1 MSLLRKRNAIIFLLG
16 AGASY
21 DADIPISGVMIDRL
35 EELVSDE
42 SDRDFYEHH
51 DLYYYIKSAIN
62 YGNEIKKIKK
72 QPQTESVYNIES
84 LVMSLEEL
92 AKKDEHHLYPFIGA
106 WNPKLT
112 ELTDKDF
119 QNIKEFRDKIVD
131 KVRDWV
137 ELKRKE
143 LADYYQGL
151 INFQKDYEHPLRIF
165 SLNYD
170 LCVETACDRL
180 IREYPERGFYPRR
193 YADESLAR
201 TWNWQL
207 LDESV
212 IENESKTI
220 LLYKLHG
227 SVDWKRHE
235 GGKLTFEDG
244 IHDIDSKHRAVIFG
258 TAYKLQY
265 YDPFLYLFQE
275 FRKWSLQAKLIVCIG
290 YGFFDE
296 HINSILGQALNS
308 DPEMKLLW
316 VAPVWGDDADERD
329 KNRKAEVAKIEESLR
344 LNEANGTK
352 VIRLDLTARDF
363 MLGHLEVDKLAV
375 YFPQD
380 EDLLPEIKLDD
391 VDKCQYCQA
400 SLVGVGSA
408 NNEDEH
414 ARVIVKQYECGYS
427 EVNGTPKSG
436 CPHAAQPAQE
446 QPEPSIVSKAE
457 SQSL

>member
-1 MSLLRKRNAIIFLLG
+1 
-16 AGASY
+16 
-21 DADIPISGVMIDRL
+21 MIDRL

-42 SDRDFYEHH
+42 NDRDFYEHH

-62 YGNEIKKIKK
+62 YGYEIKKIRK
-72 QPQTESVYNIES
+72 QPETDSVYNIES

-137 ELKRKE
+137 ELKREE
-143 LADYYQGL
+143 LADYYRGL
-151 INFQKDYEHPLRIF
+151 INFHDDYEHPLRIF

-170 LCVETACDRL
+170 LCVEIACEGVK
-180 IREYPERGFYPRR
+180 REYPERGFYPRR
-193 YADESLAR
+193 YSDESLAR
-201 TWNWQL
+201 EWNWQL
-207 LDESV
+207 LDENV
-212 IENESKTI
+212 VERESKTI

-258 TAYKLQY
+258 TSYKLQY

-296 HINSILGQALNS
+296 HVNSILGQALNS

-316 VAPVWGDDADERD
+316 VAPAWGEGEDE
-329 KNRKAEVAKIEESLR
+329 KAENMRADVAKVEASLR
-344 LNEANGTK
+344 LNVADGTK
-352 VIRLDLTARDF
+352 VIRWDLSAREF
-363 MLGHLEVDKLAV
+363 MLEKLKVDELATL
-375 YFPQD
+375 FPED
-380 EDLLPEIKLDD
+380 EDLLPEVRLD
-391 VDKCQYCQA
+391 
-400 SLVGVGSA
+400 
-408 NNEDEH
+408 
-414 ARVIVKQYECGYS
+414 
-427 EVNGTPKSG
+427 EVE
-436 CPHAAQPAQE
+436 AAG
-446 QPEPSIVSKAE
+446 AE
-457 SQSL
+457 AAEAVEETINP

>member
-21 DADIPISGVMIDRL
+21 DAEIPISPMMINRL
-35 EELVSDE
+35 EELVANE
-42 SDRDFYEHH
+42 HDRDFYEHH

-84 LVMSLEEL
+84 LVMSLDEL
-92 AKKDEHHLYPFIGA
+92 AKKDEHQLYPFIGA

-112 ELTDKDF
+112 EVTDKDF

-151 INFQKDYEHPLRIF
+151 IKFQEDYEHPLRLF

-170 LCVETACDRL
+170 LCVETACERL
-180 IREYPERGFYPRR
+180 KGEYPERGFYPRR
-193 YADESLAR
+193 HPDENLAR
-201 TWNWQL
+201 TWSWTL
-207 LDESV
+207 LDEPAV
-212 IENESKTI
+212 ENESKTI

-227 SVDWKRHE
+227 SVDWKRYE

-258 TAYKLQY
+258 TSYKLQY

-296 HINSILGQALNS
+296 HVNSILGQALNS

-316 VAPVWGDDADERD
+316 VAPAAGEDDDEKDR
-329 KNRKAEVAKIEESLR
+329 NMKAEVAKVEESLR
-344 LNEANGTK
+344 LNVADGTK
-352 VIRLDLTARDF
+352 VIRLDLGAQAF
-363 MLGHLEVDKLAV
+363 MLGRLEVDELAA

-380 EDLLPEIKLDD
+380 EDLLPEVRLDEATD
-391 VDKCQYCQA
+391 ADPAAVDQH
-400 SLVGVGSA
+400 LSA
-408 NNEDEH
+408 
-414 ARVIVKQYECGYS
+414 
-427 EVNGTPKSG
+427 
-436 CPHAAQPAQE
+436 
-446 QPEPSIVSKAE
+446 
-457 SQSL
+457 

>member
-21 DADIPISGVMIDRL
+21 EAEIPISAMMINRL
-35 EELVSDE
+35 EELVANE
-42 SDRDFYEHH
+42 HDRDFYEHH

-84 LVMSLEEL
+84 LVMSLDEL
-92 AKKDEHHLYPFIGA
+92 AKKDEHQLYPFIGA

-112 ELTDKDF
+112 EVTDKDF

-151 INFQKDYEHPLRIF
+151 IKFQEDYEHPLRLF

-170 LCVETACDRL
+170 LCVETACERL
-180 IREYPERGFYPRR
+180 KREYPERGFYPRR
-193 YADESLAR
+193 HPDENLAR
-201 TWNWQL
+201 TWSWTL
-207 LDESV
+207 LDESA

-258 TAYKLQY
+258 TSYKLQY

-296 HINSILGQALNS
+296 HVNSILGQALNS

-316 VAPVWGDDADERD
+316 VAPAVGEDDEEKD
-329 KNRKAEVAKIEESLR
+329 KNMKAEVTKVEESLR
-344 LNEANGTK
+344 LNLVDGTK
-352 VIRLDLTARDF
+352 VIRLNLGARDF
-363 MLGHLEVDKLAV
+363 MLGRLEVDELAA
-375 YFPQD
+375 YFPED
-380 EDLLPEIKLDD
+380 EDLLPEVRLEE
-391 VDKCQYCQA
+391 A
-400 SLVGVGSA
+400 
-408 NNEDEH
+408 
-414 ARVIVKQYECGYS
+414 
-427 EVNGTPKSG
+427 
-436 CPHAAQPAQE
+436 
-446 QPEPSIVSKAE
+446 SKAGLE
-457 SQSL
+457 ARDKLVSL